1 MSGFASR
8 LAEAIEN
15 LVRNGIII
23 NPIEILIQLVATVI
37 LIALVKV
44 FLWDKVTAFLDAR
57 QSVVDENIATAKADK
72 EKAQNLRE
80 KAEAELS
87 SIKEEAKAIL
97 DAAKEQAENTRTNTL
112 EKTKEEVENMRKQA
126 ENELTKD
133 VENARKSLREE
144 IISVAM
150 ALSKKVIAKE
160 IDEATYMALIDEA
173 IEEVSH
179 HE

>member
-1 MSGFASR
+1 MTDFASR
-8 LAEAIEN
+8 LEEAIEN

-23 NPIEILIQLVATVI
+23 NPIEILIQLVATVV
-37 LIALVKV
+37 LIGLVKV

-57 QSVVDENIATAKADK
+57 QSVVDEDIAAAQADK
-72 EKAQNLRE
+72 EKAQSLRE
-80 KAEAELS
+80 KAEAELKA
-87 SIKEEAKAIL
+87 IKEEAKAIL
-97 DAAKEQAENTRTNTL
+97 DAAKEQAENTRENTL
-112 EKTKEEVENMRKQA
+112 EKTKEEVENMRKNAQ
-126 ENELTKD
+126 NELDKD

-173 IEEVSH
+173 IKEVSD

>member
-23 NPIEILIQLVATVI
+23 NPIEILIQLVATVV
-37 LIALVKV
+37 LIVLVKQ

-57 QSVVDENIATAKADK
+57 QSVVDEDIATAQADK
-72 EKAQNLRE
+72 EKAQALRE
-80 KAEAELS
+80 KAENEMQ

-97 DAAKEQAENTRTNTL
+97 DAAKEQAKNQRENTL
-112 EKTKEEVENMRKQA
+112 AKTQEDVDAMRKQA
-126 ENELTKD
+126 ENEITKD
-133 VENARKSLREE
+133 IENARKSLREE
-144 IISVAM
+144 IIGVAM
-150 ALSKKVIAKE
+150 VLSKKVVAKE